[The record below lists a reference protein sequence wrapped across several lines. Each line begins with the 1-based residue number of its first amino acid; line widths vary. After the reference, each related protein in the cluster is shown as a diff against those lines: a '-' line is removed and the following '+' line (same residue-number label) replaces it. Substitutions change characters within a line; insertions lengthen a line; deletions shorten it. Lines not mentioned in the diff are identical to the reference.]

1 MRQNQH
7 SGGKRMR
14 GRNRKGPNPMSRNYE
29 SNGPDVKIRGNA
41 SHIAEKY
48 STLARDALVSGDRVM
63 AENYLQHAEHY
74 NRIISAAQ
82 AQIQAQAEQQQNQQQ
97 SQPDVGESNGRDRRG
112 PPSFGDDPA
121 SAEAAN
127 AATASDETP
136 AEGAVDSE
144 DKPRAVRSR
153 RGRRGPRAKAEN
165 GADLSSE
172 SESEAPAAEAAPD
185 QAPSESA
192 EPVKTEEP
200 VAASEAAEPTISG

>member
-82 AQIQAQAEQQQNQQQ
+82 AQIQAQAEQQQQQQ
-97 SQPDVGESNGRDRRG
+97 SQPDVGEANGRDRRG
-112 PPSFGDDPA
+112 PPSFGDEPA
-121 SAEAAN
+121 PAEAAN
-127 AATASDETP
+127 TDAASEETP
-136 AEGAVDSE
+136 TEAAADAE

-165 GADLSSE
+165 GSDLSSE
-172 SESEAPAAEAAPD
+172 SEAPATDAAAD
-185 QAPSESA
+185 QASEEPA
-192 EPVKTEEP
+192 EPVRTEEP
-200 VAASEAAEPTISG
+200 VAASEPAEPTISG